1 MATGKADGKRRLN
14 YYEMEEEDEEDEEEE
29 EEEDEDEEQEIDGGG
44 LGFSGDFNKKKKV
57 LTSGGSSNKK
67 SGSGFGTGPP
77 AAAPPPC
84 QADNCNAD
92 LSGSKRYHRRHKV
105 CEFHAKAPAVA
116 VAGID
121 QRFCQQC
128 SRFHG
133 LQEFDDTK
141 RSCRKRL
148 AGHNQR
154 RRKSSSDLHGE
165 SST

>member
-1 MATGKADGKRRLN
+1 MVTGKADGKRRLN
-14 YYEMEEEDEEDEEEE
+14 YYDVEEEDDEEEE
-29 EEEDEDEEQEIDGGG
+29 EADEEEDGDGE
-44 LGFSGDFNKKKKV
+44 LGFGEDFNKKKKIV
-57 LTSGGSSNKK
+57 DGGGSSNKG
-67 SGSGFGTGPP
+67 SGSGYGG
-77 AAAPPPC
+77 AAATAAVAVAPSC

-105 CEFHAKAPAVA
+105 CEFHAKAPAVV
-116 VAGID
+116 VAGIH

-133 LQEFDDTK
+133 LMEFDLTK

-154 RRKSSSDLHGE
+154 RRKSSSDVHGE
-165 SST
+165 S

>member
-14 YYEMEEEDEEDEEEE
+14 YYDMEEEE
-29 EEEDEDEEQEIDGGG
+29 EEEEEEVEVVDGE
-44 LGFSGDFNKKKKV
+44 LGFGGDFNKKKKT
-57 LTSGGSSNKK
+57 LCSGGGSNKK
-67 SGSGFGTGPP
+67 SGSGYGG
-77 AAAPPPC
+77 AATAVPSC

-92 LSGSKRYHRRHKV
+92 LSSSKRYHCRHKV
-105 CEFHAKAPAVA
+105 CEFHAKALAVM
-116 VAGID
+116 VAGIH

-133 LQEFDDTK
+133 LQEFDETK

-154 RRKSSSDLHGE
+154 RRKSSSDVHGGT
-165 SST
+165 ST

>member
-14 YYEMEEEDEEDEEEE
+14 YSDMDEEEE
-29 EEEDEDEEQEIDGGG
+29 EEEEEEEQQRQQDKADGE
-44 LGFSGDFNKKKKV
+44 LGFGGDYIKKKKIV
-57 LTSGGSSNKK
+57 TAAANSTNRG
-67 SGSGFGTGPP
+67 SGSGYAGG
-77 AAAPPPC
+77 AAAASC

-92 LSGSKRYHRRHKV
+92 LSSSKRYHRRHKV
-105 CEFHAKAPAVA
+105 CESHAKAPVVP
-116 VAGID
+116 VAGIHK
-121 QRFCQQC
+121 RFCQQC

-133 LQEFDDTK
+133 VEEFDESK

-154 RRKSSSDLHGE
+154 RRKSSSDVHGE

>member
-1 MATGKADGKRRLN
+1 MATGKADGKRRLT
-14 YYEMEEEDEEDEEEE
+14 YYEMDEEEEEEEE
-29 EEEDEDEEQEIDGGG
+29 EEEDEEQEIDAE
-44 LGFSGDFNKKKKV
+44 LGFEGDFNKKKKI
-57 LTSGGSSNKK
+57 LTSGTSSNKK
-67 SGSGFGTGPP
+67 SGSGYGGA
-77 AAAPPPC
+77 AAAPPSC

-92 LSGSKRYHRRHKV
+92 LSGSKRYYRRHKV

-116 VAGID
+116 VAGIH

-133 LQEFDDTK
+133 LQEFDETK

-154 RRKSSSDLHGE
+154 RRKSSSDVHGE